1 MTEKQAKKVIDALE
15 KAEKLANSRPQLPKE
30 ILPSYL
36 KLIDY
41 IYQLSKEGDVR
52 VSDLSKALHQT
63 TPSITRSLIH
73 MDEQGYIKKTI
84 SSSDK
89 RVVYVSLTELG
100 LKLYQQY
107 VEKYYKQLSKRLS
120 KYNIDQIN
128 LMISTI
134 DEIYD
139 DLMNDPINTEENK

>member
-1 MTEKQAKKVIDALE
+1 MTEKQAKNVIDALE

-84 SSSDK
+84 SSTDK

-139 DLMNDPINTEENK
+139 DLMNDPINTEEKK

>member
-1 MTEKQAKKVIDALE
+1 MTEKQAKNVIDALE

-107 VEKYYKQLSKRLS
+107 VENYYKKLSKRLS

-139 DLMNDPINTEENK
+139 DLMNDPINTEEKK

>member
-1 MTEKQAKKVIDALE
+1 MNEKQAKKVIDALE

-30 ILPSYL
+30 LLPSYL

-63 TPSITRSLIH
+63 APSITRSLSH
-73 MDEQGYIKKTI
+73 MEELGYITKTI

-107 VEKYYKQLSKRLS
+107 VEKYYKKLSKRLS
-120 KYNIDQIN
+120 KYNMDQIH

-139 DLMNDPINTEENK
+139 DLMNDPISMEEKK

>member
-30 ILPSYL
+30 LLPSYL

-73 MDEQGYIKKTI
+73 MDELGYIKKTI

-89 RVVYVSLTELG
+89 RVVYISLTELG
-100 LKLYQQY
+100 IKLYQQY
-107 VEKYYKQLSKRLS
+107 VEKYYKKLSKRLS
-120 KYNIDQIN
+120 KFNINQIN

-134 DEIYD
+134 DEIYE
-139 DLMNDPINTEENK
+139 DLMNDPISMEEKK

>member
-84 SSSDK
+84 SSTDK

-139 DLMNDPINTEENK
+139 DLMNDPINTEEKK

>member
-15 KAEKLANSRPQLPKE
+15 KAEKLTNSRPQLPKE
-30 ILPSYL
+30 LLPSYL

-63 TPSITRSLIH
+63 APSITRSLIH
-73 MDEQGYIKKTI
+73 MDELGYITKTT
-84 SSSDK
+84 SLSDK

-107 VEKYYKQLSKRLS
+107 VEKYYKKLSKRLS

-134 DEIYD
+134 DAIYD
-139 DLMNDPINTEENK
+139 DLMNDPINMEEKK

>member
-1 MTEKQAKKVIDALE
+1 MTEKQAKNVIDALE

-73 MDEQGYIKKTI
+73 MDEQGYIKKII
-84 SSSDK
+84 SSTDK

-139 DLMNDPINTEENK
+139 DLMNDPINTEEKK

>member
-84 SSSDK
+84 SSTDK

-134 DEIYD
+134 DEMYD
-139 DLMNDPINTEENK
+139 DLMNDPINTEEKK

>member
-139 DLMNDPINTEENK
+139 DLMNDPINTEEEK

>member
-107 VEKYYKQLSKRLS
+107 VENYYKKLSKRLS

-139 DLMNDPINTEENK
+139 DLMNDPINTEEKK

>member
-139 DLMNDPINTEENK
+139 DLMNDPINTEEKK

>member
-73 MDEQGYIKKTI
+73 MDEQGYIKKII
-84 SSSDK
+84 SSTDK

-139 DLMNDPINTEENK
+139 DLMNDPINTEEKK

>member
-30 ILPSYL
+30 LLPSYL

-73 MDEQGYIKKTI
+73 MDELGYIKKTI

-89 RVVYVSLTELG
+89 RVVYISLTELG
-100 LKLYQQY
+100 IKLYQQY
-107 VEKYYKQLSKRLS
+107 VEKYYKKLSKRLS
-120 KYNIDQIN
+120 KFNINKVN

-134 DEIYD
+134 DEIYE
-139 DLMNDPINTEENK
+139 DLMNDTISMEEKK

>member
-30 ILPSYL
+30 LLPSYL

-73 MDEQGYIKKTI
+73 MDELGYIKKTI

-89 RVVYVSLTELG
+89 RVVYISLTELG
-100 LKLYQQY
+100 IKLYQQY
-107 VEKYYKQLSKRLS
+107 VEKYYKKLSKRLS
-120 KYNIDQIN
+120 KFNINKVN

-134 DEIYD
+134 DEIYE
-139 DLMNDPINTEENK
+139 DLMNDPISMEEKK

>member
-100 LKLYQQY
+100 HKLYQQY
-107 VEKYYKQLSKRLS
+107 VEKYYKKLSKRLS

-139 DLMNDPINTEENK
+139 DLMNDPINTEEKK

>member
-63 TPSITRSLIH
+63 MPSITRSLIH

-139 DLMNDPINTEENK
+139 DLMNDPINTEEKK

>member
-134 DEIYD
+134 DEMYD
-139 DLMNDPINTEENK
+139 DLMNDPINTEEKK

>member
-30 ILPSYL
+30 LLPSYL

-73 MDEQGYIKKTI
+73 MDELGYIKKTI

-89 RVVYVSLTELG
+89 RVVYISLTELG
-100 LKLYQQY
+100 IKLYQQY
-107 VEKYYKQLSKRLS
+107 VEKYYKKLSKRLS
-120 KYNIDQIN
+120 KFNINKIN

-134 DEIYD
+134 DEIYE
-139 DLMNDPINTEENK
+139 DLMNDPISMEEKK